1 MQDESKERISYELGE
16 LNSFVANVTMILEE
30 MKDKK
35 HGPSLISVQPKIG
48 ELTYVLHP
56 VMWSIYAMFYKES
69 VRIKQIN
76 RLER

>member
-1 MQDESKERISYELGE
+1 
-16 LNSFVANVTMILEE
+16 MILEE

-35 HGPSLISVQPKIG
+35 HGPALISVQPKIG

-56 VMWSIYAMFYKES
+56 VMWAIYAMFYKES
-69 VRIKQIN
+69 VSIKQIN